1 MRIAGALLLGTVVM
15 SLHALAQ
22 QKTETTVYKV
32 EFNIH
37 DGSDLRAKAGR
48 RYTILVLNNSKSVFK
63 VGDRVPY
70 STGNALYT
78 YLDTGVNIDC
88 FAREVGDKLAMH
100 AELDLSGVAPPE
112 KRPPTSTPNPTV
124 LQTKFVVDT
133 VLNPG
138 KPSVV
143 ASLDDPVSGR
153 KFDVEATASKVN

>member
-1 MRIAGALLLGTVVM
+1 MRHVTRRTEPMRIAGALLLGTVVM

-78 YLDTGVNIDC
+78 LWSAKTRV
-88 FAREVGDKLAMH
+88 
-100 AELDLSGVAPPE
+100 
-112 KRPPTSTPNPTV
+112 V
-124 LQTKFVVDT
+124 L
-133 VLNPG
+133 
-138 KPSVV
+138 
-143 ASLDDPVSGR
+143 
-153 KFDVEATASKVN
+153 